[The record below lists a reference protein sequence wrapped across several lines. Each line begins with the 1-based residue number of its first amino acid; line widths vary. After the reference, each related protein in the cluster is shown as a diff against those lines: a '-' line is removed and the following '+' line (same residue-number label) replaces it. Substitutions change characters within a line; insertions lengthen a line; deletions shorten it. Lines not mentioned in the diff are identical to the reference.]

1 MKNIKEFKNK
11 MIIEK
16 MGEHRTFYK
25 FTEKNKKGE
34 TLVVE
39 ISETFVDN
47 SLKSDTLP
55 KLWKNHGFTNKL
67 YNSYLNVNCYVTDK
81 NGTCWGRYNPTEKL
95 AEDGKRNV
103 INFDYMLEVSEENK
117 KYLLDLIY
125 KMFMAGTKET
135 ISKEEYKNLH
145 KDYKS
150 IIDGIH
156 YVLKLTKDGTCL
168 VPVVII

>member
-1 MKNIKEFKNK
+1 MENLKNK

-16 MGEHRTFYK
+16 KSEHRTFYK

-39 ISETFVDN
+39 ISETYVDN

-55 KLWKNHGFTNKL
+55 KLWKKYGFTNRL
-67 YNSYLNVNCYVTDK
+67 YDSYLSIDRYVTDK
-81 NGTCWGRYNPTEKL
+81 QGICWGRYNPTKKL
-95 AEDGKRNV
+95 AEDGKRNI

-117 KYLLDLIY
+117 KYLLNLIY
-125 KMFMAGTKET
+125 KMFMAGTKDT
-135 ISKEEYKNLH
+135 IKKEEWKNLH

-150 IIDGIH
+150 IIDGVH
-156 YVLKLTKDGTCL
+156 YVLKGAENGTCL
-168 VPVVII
+168 VPVVVL